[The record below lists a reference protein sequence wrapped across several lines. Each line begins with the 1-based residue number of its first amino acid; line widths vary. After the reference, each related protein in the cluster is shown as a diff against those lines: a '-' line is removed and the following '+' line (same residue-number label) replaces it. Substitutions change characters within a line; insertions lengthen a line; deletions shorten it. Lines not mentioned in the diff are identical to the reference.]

1 MTAASQDRTQ
11 DLRSQ
16 DRAQELR
23 LRAASI
29 RWILADVD
37 GVMTDGRLRYT
48 ADGETV
54 KVFHVRDGLGI
65 KLAQRAGLRVGV
77 LSGRGGPPLEA
88 RAREIGLDEV
98 MIRRD
103 DKGAAFQEF
112 LDRHGV
118 RSKHVAYVGDDLVDL
133 PVLLR
138 CGLSFAPA
146 DAAPQVLERVD
157 CGLTTAGGAGA
168 LRELVEHILRARGDW
183 ERLVEEY
190 LTRSG
195 GNPGG
200 GRGG

>member
-1 MTAASQDRTQ
+1 MARDEMDHDLRLKAAS
-11 DLRSQ
+11 L
-16 DRAQELR
+16 
-23 LRAASI
+23 

-48 ADGETV
+48 ADGETL
-54 KVFHVRDGLGI
+54 KVFHVRDGLAI
-65 KLAQRAGLRVGV
+65 KLAQRAGLKVGV

-98 MIRRD
+98 MIQRD
-103 DKGAAFQEF
+103 DKGTAFQEF

-133 PVLLR
+133 PALLR

-157 CGLTTAGGAGA
+157 CRLTTAGGAGA
-168 LRELVEHILRARGDW
+168 LREMVEHILRARGDW
-183 ERLVEEY
+183 DRLVEEY
-190 LTRSG
+190 LTPRSG
-195 GNPGG
+195 GRHPGRA
-200 GRGG
+200 RGGSEG